1 MLLKGDV
8 KTIVQE
14 WGSMPRHAVLKM
26 GPASDGQ
33 FSPRVSQAALD
44 SRRQARL
51 LHFYLAGETTGMRWM
66 LIQVGTRI
74 GCA

>member
-8 KTIVQE
+8 TTRVKK
-14 WGSMPRHAVLKM
+14 WGSISPDTGPRM
-26 GPASDGQ
+26 GPASHGQ
-33 FSPRVSQAALD
+33 FSTRVVHATLD
-44 SRRQARL
+44 SRSQARL
-51 LHFYLAGETTGMRWM
+51 LHFYVAGETTGMRWM